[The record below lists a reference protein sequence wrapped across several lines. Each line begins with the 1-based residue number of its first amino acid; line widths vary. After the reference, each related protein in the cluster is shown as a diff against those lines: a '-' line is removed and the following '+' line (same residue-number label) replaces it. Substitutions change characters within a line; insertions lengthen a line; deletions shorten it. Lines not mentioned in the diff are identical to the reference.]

1 MEEKFKNMAESEL
14 DLIIKS
20 IPVDPVGKM
29 LAFIEMLRV
38 YDYWSVYGDRLL
50 EGQRLSIPEVELI
63 QMGWR
68 MAVEYF
74 YVDVECAGL
83 PIIESVPET
92 RHMAFVT
99 LMKLGRV
106 AFFKKVAE
114 LIRVGLVQ
122 ACEEGGRIYVRARGE
137 TRKIYMD
144 NLEFYYASRL
154 EKEIFESGVDVI
166 NGWRVVNEFDV
177 ENLPDEVGA
186 FYGRNKE
193 SSHAKFKVDNVH
205 ELMESLI
212 FPWDSGYG
220 VMMGYDALPE
230 VDDHFFTLAAD
241 LVFEGK
247 EQVGLHPDAKLDKL
261 DGKAVLLIVSII
273 SSLHM
278 KHAVFASLAFRK
290 YKEITSQSLTIWTT
304 RQDLIDTVVVYS
316 GLDISFVS
324 EIIDAVSFLPEDVQ
338 RLKLSNNFFVPLL
351 FDMGNGMMLRPV
363 SSLLRNPLISTLDL
377 MYLRNDK
384 LINAVSKPREEWFR
398 KHLYYSFMGNRYRR
412 VEGNIKIRR
421 NGKILT
427 DIDGVVYDTVSGELA
442 LFQLKWQDYFTHD
455 VKSLR
460 SKARNLASELEVWG
474 RVVRCWLNET
484 TEESLIKTLRLKL
497 PAHMRIRK
505 VFCFG
510 LSWSLARV
518 GGYGYEQVGNGLA
531 VCNWPMF
538 RRVRFKVGK
547 VINVFEAIH
556 DSILGEQEYIDSG
569 LKSVRWETDI
579 QGESIVFENL
589 FVDYQE
595 PD

>member
-1 MEEKFKNMAESEL
+1 MEEKFKIMAESEL
-14 DLIIKS
+14 DMIIKN
-20 IPVDPVGKM
+20 IPVDPVDKM
-29 LAFIEMLRV
+29 VAFVELLRV

-50 EGQRLSIPEVELI
+50 EEQKLSIPEVELI
-63 QMGWR
+63 QLGWR

-74 YVDVECAGL
+74 YVDIECAGF
-83 PIIESVPET
+83 PMIESVAET
-92 RHMAFVT
+92 RRMAFVT
-99 LMKLGRV
+99 LMRLGRV
-106 AFFKKVAE
+106 AFFRKIAE
-114 LIRVGLVQ
+114 LLRVGLVQ
-122 ACEEGGRIYVRARGE
+122 AYEEAGKVYVRAKDE

-144 NLEFYYASRL
+144 NLEFYYASQL
-154 EKEIFESGVDVI
+154 EKEIFESGVDVV
-166 NGWRVVNEFDV
+166 NGWKVIGGFDISD
-177 ENLPDEVGA
+177 LPNEVGA

-193 SSHAKFKVDNVH
+193 SSHAEFKVDNVH

-212 FPWDSGYG
+212 FPWDSGHG
-220 VMMGYDALPE
+220 IMMGYDALPE

-241 LVFEGK
+241 LVFEGT

-261 DGKAVLLIVSII
+261 EGRAVLLIVSII

-278 KHAVFASLAFRK
+278 KHAAFASLAFRK
-290 YKEITSQSLTIWTT
+290 YKEISSQSLTIWTT
-304 RQDLIDTVVVYS
+304 RQDLIDTVVVCS
-316 GLDISFVS
+316 GLDASFVS
-324 EIIDAVSFLPEDVQ
+324 EVIDAVSFRPEDVQ
-338 RLKLSNNFFVPLL
+338 RIKRSNGFFVPLL

-384 LINAVSKPREEWFR
+384 LINAVSKPREDWFR

-421 NGKILT
+421 NGRILT
-427 DIDGVVYDTVSGELA
+427 DIDGVIYDTVSGELA
-442 LFQLKWQDYFTHD
+442 LFQLKWQDYLTHD

-460 SKARNLASELEVWG
+460 SKARNLAGELEAWEQ
-474 RVVRCWLNET
+474 VVRSWLNEIA
-484 TEESLIKTLRLKL
+484 EESLIKTLRLKL
-497 PAHMRIRK
+497 PAHMRITK

-556 DSILGEQEYIDSG
+556 NSILSEKEYIDSG
-569 LKSVRWETDI
+569 LKAVRWETEV

-595 PD
+595 LD